1 MLAGMAEMLSDTFG
15 AALRSGMFMLGLV
28 IGCLLGAAYAKMRR
42 AWRDWRTVK
51 HSVPG
56 FRKTAFR
63 TVPRVIRFGAIAGT
77 VGIVAVAGFS
87 AAAEE
92 VPTQPAS
99 VPSAVPSSPAP
110 SGRR

>member
-1 MLAGMAEMLSDTFG
+1 MAEMLSDTFG
-15 AALRSGMFMLGLV
+15 AALRSGMFLFGLI

-42 AWRDWRTVK
+42 AWQDWRTVSK
-51 HSVPG
+51 SVPG

-63 TVPRVIRFGAIAGT
+63 TVPRTIKFGAIAG
-77 VGIVAVAGFS
+77 VLGIVAVAGMS

-92 VPTQPAS
+92 VPTTPAS
-99 VPSAVPSSPAP
+99 VPSGVPSSPAP